1 MKYQFT
7 LKTSIELP
15 IAHRLSSAYSG
26 LCVGNIGTDGKP
38 SEGNPIYH
46 GHNYH
51 VIISV
56 ITSSINNDY
65 MVADFKLIKK
75 IIHEYFDQYD
85 HSLILKKGDPLLEF
99 YKDNSL
105 NSRLFVWDYNPTAE
119 YMSLLWMQEMKKR
132 LSEII
137 PDVKVKI
144 CVEET
149 KNNSVTCEEVEE

>member
-1 MKYQFT
+1 
-7 LKTSIELP
+7 
-15 IAHRLSSAYSG
+15 
-26 LCVGNIGTDGKP
+26 
-38 SEGNPIYH
+38 
-46 GHNYH
+46 
-51 VIISV
+51 
-56 ITSSINNDY
+56 

>member
-26 LCVGNIGTDGKP
+26 LCVGSVGTDGKP

-51 VIISV
+51 VTISV

-99 YKDNSL
+99 YKNNSP

>member
-26 LCVGNIGTDGKP
+26 LCVGNVGTDGK
-38 SEGNPIYH
+38 SIEGTPVYH
-46 GHNYH
+46 GHNYY
-51 VIISV
+51 VTISV
-56 ITSSINNDY
+56 ISHSINKDC
-65 MVADFKLIKK
+65 MVADFKLVKK

-85 HSLILKKGDPLLEF
+85 HSFILKKGDPLLEF
-99 YKDNSL
+99 YNNNSS
-105 NSRLFVWDYNPTAE
+105 NTRLFVWDCNPTAE